1 MSNFECNLVAD
12 LLPIY
17 LDKKASNDTKKLVEK
32 HLESCPECKDMYAA
46 MSADVSIKKETCIKR
61 RRKMKATT
69 KLVLGLILYVVIII
83 LALIVF
89 TITHVEGV

>member
-46 MSADVSIKKETCIKR
+46 MSADVSINKETSIKKR
-61 RRKMKATT
+61 KKMKATT
-69 KLVLGLILYVVIII
+69 KLVFGLVLYVVIII